1 MRYENQILK
10 HASIL
15 LATYWNLI
23 YKSGNFFS
31 LSLEI
36 WWSKTPKTTT
46 FFFIFYF
53 WIADCQFTCMVGI
66 GCFSQTF
73 IPIWFQYCIQGWFW
87 ALVYGVFAS
96 PITWYLLQAILGGP
110 SFITYQA
117 STSIS
122 LVLAQVI
129 PRWYLSSSI
138 LVLICSYQYCML
150 RL

>member
-1 MRYENQILK
+1 
-10 HASIL
+10 
-15 LATYWNLI
+15 
-23 YKSGNFFS
+23 
-31 LSLEI
+31 
-36 WWSKTPKTTT
+36 
-46 FFFIFYF
+46 
-53 WIADCQFTCMVGI
+53 
-66 GCFSQTF
+66 
-73 IPIWFQYCIQGWFW
+73 
-87 ALVYGVFAS
+87 
-96 PITWYLLQAILGGP
+96 LLQAILGGP